1 MQPISSVW
9 RPLAFQPVTLSLV
22 GLPQIMPMWLILQSW
37 DCKPLLGLGV
47 LRVGAWLHL
56 CSGDERREAKVAP
69 TYCVGELG
77 ELAPKF
83 RAPGDWGATQGV
95 LC

>member
-1 MQPISSVW
+1 
-9 RPLAFQPVTLSLV
+9 
-22 GLPQIMPMWLILQSW
+22 MWLILQSW

-47 LRVGAWLHL
+47 LRVDAWLHL

-83 RAPGDWGATQGV
+83 RATGDWGATQGGALLV
-95 LC
+95 SFLPDLGEQVPGTEHRCGSS